1 MRSIK
6 LKILLLIFFFCNS
19 AIAQKIV
26 VVNIQFL
33 IDNNIYYQDTIKKM
47 EISQQ
52 EYLIKFKDTEKDLQ
66 NILNEI
72 EESKLLLNEI
82 EINSRINNYNVQLT
96 DFKILVE
103 NFNYHYQNQVINIRE
118 TVLEEIIL
126 ILENYA
132 IENNID
138 LILDSTSYLIASNTI
153 DITNNI
159 NLELEK
165 KDLKLEYKDFEKN

>member
-1 MRSIK
+1 MSSIK
-6 LKILLLIFFFCNS
+6 LLILLIAIFFCNS
-19 AIAQKIV
+19 AIAQKIA

-47 EISQQ
+47 EISQK
-52 EYLIKFKDTEKDLQ
+52 EYLLKFKNTENDLQ

-72 EESKLLLNEI
+72 EESKLLLNEN
-82 EINSRINNYNVQLT
+82 EINTRINKYNKQLS

-103 NFNYHYQNQVINIRE
+103 DFNFHYQNQVINIKE
-118 TVLEEIIL
+118 SILEEIIL

-132 IENNID
+132 IENKID

-153 DITNNI
+153 DITNKI

-165 KDLKLEYKDFEKN
+165 TDLKLEYTDFENN

>member
-1 MRSIK
+1 MSSIK
-6 LKILLLIFFFCNS
+6 LLILLIAIFICNS
-19 AIAQKIV
+19 AIAQKIA

-47 EISQQ
+47 EISQK
-52 EYLIKFKDTEKDLQ
+52 EYLLKFKNTENDLQ

-72 EESKLLLNEI
+72 EESKLLLNEN
-82 EINSRINNYNVQLT
+82 EINTRINKYNVQLS

-103 NFNYHYQNQVINIRE
+103 DFNFHYQNQVINIKE
-118 TVLEEIIL
+118 SILEEIIL

-132 IENNID
+132 IENKID

-153 DITNNI
+153 DITNKI

-165 KDLKLEYKDFEKN
+165 TDLKLEYTDFEKN

>member
-1 MRSIK
+1 LRSK
-6 LKILLLIFFFCNS
+6 KFVLLFLAICFCKS
-19 AIAQKIV
+19 AIAEKIV

-33 IDNNIYYQDTIKKM
+33 IDNNIFYNDKIKEM

-52 EYLIKFKDTEKDLQ
+52 EYLQKFKNTENNLQ
-66 NILNEI
+66 NMLSEI
-72 EESKLLLNEI
+72 EESKLLLNEN
-82 EINSRINNYNVQLT
+82 EINSRINKYNIELS

-103 NFNYHYQNQVINIRE
+103 DFNFHFQNQVINIRE
-118 TVLEEIIL
+118 SILKEIIL

-132 IENNID
+132 IKNNID

-159 NLELEK
+159 KLELDK
-165 KDLKLEYKDFEKN
+165 IDLKLEYKDFEKN

>member
-1 MRSIK
+1 MRSK
-6 LKILLLIFFFCNS
+6 KFVLLFLAICFCKS
-19 AIAQKIV
+19 AIAEKIV

-33 IDNNIYYQDTIKKM
+33 IDNNIFYNDKIKEM

-52 EYLIKFKDTEKDLQ
+52 EYLQKFKNTENNLQ
-66 NILNEI
+66 NMLSEI
-72 EESKLLLNEI
+72 EESKLLLNEN
-82 EINSRINNYNVQLT
+82 EINSRINKYNIELS

-103 NFNYHYQNQVINIRE
+103 DFNFHFQNQVINIRE
-118 TVLEEIIL
+118 SILKEIIL

-132 IENNID
+132 IKNNID

-159 NLELEK
+159 KLELDK
-165 KDLKLEYKDFEKN
+165 IDLKLEYKDFEKN